1 MCVCVKQ
8 KVYPSFERLI
18 KDVPEVEINKKH
30 KLLLS
35 IFSFLSP
42 KLNSQVFGI

>member
-8 KVYPSFERLI
+8 KVYPIFERLI

-30 KLLLS
+30 KLVLS
-35 IFSFLSP
+35 IFSFLLS
-42 KLNSQVFGI
+42 